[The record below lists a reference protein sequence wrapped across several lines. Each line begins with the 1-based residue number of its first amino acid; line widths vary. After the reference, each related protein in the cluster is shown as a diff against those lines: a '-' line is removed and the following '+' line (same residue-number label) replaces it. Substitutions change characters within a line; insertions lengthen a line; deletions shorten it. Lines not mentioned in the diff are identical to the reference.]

1 MKRYTYDDRR
11 KQGHSPFWAFLIS
24 TSQHP
29 VFNVIF
35 VAGLGVVAALVF
47 ISLIS

>member
-1 MKRYTYDDRR
+1 MRYTYDDRR